1 MARRH
6 RRGAGRDRRLIGLGR
21 AAPSIC
27 GRRARSSTAA
37 ATGVA
42 GLILAWQSKFH
53 AELHAAVRALKTDP
67 SAFFALAAASF
78 AYGVFHA
85 AGPGHGKAVLASYM
99 LANETALRRGL
110 LLAALAALLQGLVA
124 IAVVGAAAMFFR
136 ATANQMSDATHFIEL
151 ASYAAIA
158 ALGARLAWVKG
169 HALSAA
175 LRMPAIAP
183 TARGFVC
190 EAIDDPT
197 HVHDATCRHA
207 PDPSTL
213 GGAKFRLADAAA
225 TVVAAGLRP
234 CSGAILVLVFT
245 LSQGL
250 FAAGAG
256 AVIAMSA
263 GTAITTGALA
273 ATAVYAKSAAMRF
286 GAKGFTARGHHRPRR
301 RVHRRNSRSGARRF
315 AALRPR
321 AGAARDGVTRLAAT
335 QHNDR
340 GENGLIRGE
349 TRYLEQK

>member
-1 MARRH
+1 MR
-6 RRGAGRDRRLIGLGR
+6 I
-21 AAPSIC
+21 
-27 GRRARSSTAA
+27 GRRVVWIGVTAAALAALAASSASGAPRHPFAIGAQESTAA

-53 AELHAAVRALKTDP
+53 AELQAAVRALKTDP
-67 SAFFALAAASF
+67 SAFLALAAASF
-78 AYGVFHA
+78 AYGAFHA

-99 LANETALRRGL
+99 IANETALRRGL

-124 IAVVGAAAMFFR
+124 IAIVGAAAAFFR
-136 ATANQMSDATHFIEL
+136 ATASQMSDATRLIEL
-151 ASYAAIA
+151 ASYAAVA

-169 HALSAA
+169 RALSAA
-175 LRMPAIAP
+175 LRAPATCAP

-190 EAIDDPT
+190 EAIDDPA
-197 HVHDATCRHA
+197 HVHDETCRHA

-213 GGAKFRLADAAA
+213 AGPKFRLADAAA

-263 GTAITTGALA
+263 GTALTTGALA
-273 ATAVYAKSAAMRF
+273 AMAVYAKSAAARL
-286 GAKGFTARGHHRPRR
+286 GAKDSRR
-301 RVHRRNSRSGARRF
+301 AVIIT
-315 AALRPR
+315 R
-321 AGAARDGVTRLAAT
+321 AGEFIAAILVLALGVTLLFGLAPTPVGAS
-335 QHNDR
+335 
-340 GENGLIRGE
+340 
-349 TRYLEQK
+349 

>member
-1 MARRH
+1 MKIGQRVVWLGLTAATLALMAAASAWGAPRH
-6 RRGAGRDRRLIGLGR
+6 PFAVGAQE
-21 AAPSIC
+21 
-27 GRRARSSTAA
+27 STAT

-78 AYGVFHA
+78 AYGAFHA

-136 ATANQMSDATHFIEL
+136 ATASQMSDATRLIEL
-151 ASYAAIA
+151 ASYAAVA

-169 HALSAA
+169 HALAA
-175 LRMPAIAP
+175 AVRMPAIAP

-213 GGAKFRLADAAA
+213 GGPKFRVADAAA

-263 GTAITTGALA
+263 GTAITTSALA

-286 GAKGFTARGHHRPRR
+286 GAKDSRRAVIIARG
-301 RVHRRNSRSGARRF
+301 GEF
-315 AALRPR
+315 IAAILVL
-321 AGAARDGVTRLAAT
+321 ALGVSLLFGLGLAPPGTA
-335 QHNDR
+335 
-340 GENGLIRGE
+340 
-349 TRYLEQK
+349 

>member
-1 MARRH
+1 MK
-6 RRGAGRDRRLIGLGR
+6 LGR
-21 AAPSIC
+21 RDVWIGVTVAAIV
-27 GRRARSSTAA
+27 AIAASSAWGA
-37 ATGVA
+37 PRHPFAVGAQESVGSATGFA
-42 GLILAWQSKFH
+42 GLVLAWQSKFQ

-78 AYGVFHA
+78 AYGAFHA

-124 IAVVGAAAMFFR
+124 IAIVGAAAAIFR
-136 ATANQMSDATHFIEL
+136 ATATQMSEATRLIEI
-151 ASYAAIA
+151 ASYAAVTA
-158 ALGARLAWVKG
+158 VGARLAWVKG
-169 HALSAA
+169 RALSSA
-175 LRMPAIAP
+175 LRAPAIAA
-183 TARGFVC
+183 TTRGFVC

-197 HVHDATCRHA
+197 HVHDENCRHA

-213 GGAKFRLADAAA
+213 TGPKFRLADAAA

-234 CSGAILVLVFT
+234 CSGAILVLAFT

-273 ATAVYAKSAAMRF
+273 ATAVYAKGAAMRL
-286 GAKGFTARGHHRPRR
+286 GAKDSRRAIIIARGGEF
-301 RVHRRNSRSGARRF
+301 V
-315 AALRPR
+315 AAILVLALGITLLFGLAPMS
-321 AGAARDGVTRLAAT
+321 AGAA
-335 QHNDR
+335 
-340 GENGLIRGE
+340 
-349 TRYLEQK
+349 

>member
-1 MARRH
+1 MKIGHRVVRLGVAAAALAAIAASSAWGAPRH
-6 RRGAGRDRRLIGLGR
+6 PFAVGAQE
-21 AAPSIC
+21 
-27 GRRARSSTAA
+27 STAA
-37 ATGVA
+37 ATGIA

-78 AYGVFHA
+78 AYGAFHA

-110 LLAALAALLQGLVA
+110 LLAALAALLQGVVA
-124 IAVVGAAAMFFR
+124 IAVVGAAAMLFR
-136 ATANQMSDATHFIEL
+136 ATASQMSDATRVIEL
-151 ASYAAIA
+151 ASYAAVA
-158 ALGARLAWVKG
+158 ALGTRLAWVKG
-169 HALSAA
+169 RALAA
-175 LRMPAIAP
+175 AVRMPAIAP
-183 TARGFVC
+183 TAARGFVC

-263 GTAITTGALA
+263 GTAITTSALA
-273 ATAVYAKSAAMRF
+273 ATAVYAKSAAVRF
-286 GAKGFTARGHHRPRR
+286 GAKDSRR
-301 RVHRRNSRSGARRF
+301 AVLIARSGEF
-315 AALRPR
+315 IAAILVL
-321 AGAARDGVTRLAAT
+321 ALGVSLLFGLGLAPPGTA
-335 QHNDR
+335 
-340 GENGLIRGE
+340 
-349 TRYLEQK
+349 